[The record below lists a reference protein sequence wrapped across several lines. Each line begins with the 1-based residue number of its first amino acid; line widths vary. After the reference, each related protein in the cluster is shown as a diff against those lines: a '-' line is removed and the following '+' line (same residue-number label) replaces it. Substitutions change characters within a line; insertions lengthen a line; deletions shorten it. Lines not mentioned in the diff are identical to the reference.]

1 MKLGILGG
9 TFNPI
14 HLAHLAIAEEAMSSC
29 GLDRVLFLP
38 AADPP
43 HKSVANEISF
53 SVRMAMVETALVD
66 NPVFSVSDLESRRR
80 GKNYS
85 VQTLRLLHQEYPDD
99 ELFFIVGLDSF
110 RDLASWRDYR
120 QIFGLAHLVV
130 VSRPDVST
138 GNPRDLL
145 PVAMRPQFCYDS
157 TSRKLLHDS
166 GKTVIFCEETSLDIS
181 STRIRQ
187 MVAAGQPVD
196 HLVPPGVAR
205 FIASHHLYRKPQKR
219 PH

>member
-14 HLAHLAIAEEAMSSC
+14 HVAHLAIAEEAKATCS
-29 GLDRVLFLP
+29 LDRVLFLP

-43 HKSVANEISF
+43 HKPVADEVPF
-53 SVRMAMVETALVD
+53 SVRMAMVEVALTGH
-66 NPVFSVSDLESRRR
+66 PSFAASDLENRRR
-80 GKNYS
+80 GKSYS
-85 VQTLRLLHQEYPDD
+85 VQTLRLLHQEYPEA
-99 ELFFIVGLDSF
+99 ELFFIIGLDSF

-120 QIFGLAHLVV
+120 QLFALAHLVV
-130 VSRPDVST
+130 VSRPDISK

-145 PVAMRPQFCYDS
+145 PVAMRQQFCYDS

-166 GKTVIFCEETSLDIS
+166 GKTVIFCEETDLDIS
-181 STRIRQ
+181 STRIRRL
-187 MVAAGQPVD
+187 VAAGQSVD

-205 FIASHHLYRKPQKR
+205 FIATQHLYRKPQKR
-219 PH
+219 IP